1 MNRANVTHGLLVM
14 VFMLLSAGC
23 AMMPPE
29 PSSGHLRYE
38 PGKGAEAPIPR
49 PVQQVPVL
57 PPPRGGTSRDDVYT
71 VVVNQVPVGQLLF
84 ALGRDAGLNVD
95 IYPGIEGEVT
105 LNAID
110 QTLPQILD
118 RVADQVD
125 IRYEFKGS
133 TLIVSPDAPYA
144 RTYKADYLYM
154 DRGSR
159 GEVSIATQIS
169 SAGASGGGL
178 GEGGGGGSETIA
190 ANNSTT
196 AILNLTRHRYWHS
209 LILNIAAIIG
219 DEGLIDAMTEGNNE
233 EEGRN
238 GGAGGMAQLGISQ
251 RVIPHP
257 EAGLITVVATR
268 RQHERIRELLE
279 RVQESTQRQVLI
291 EATVV
296 EVELSYDYQTGVDWS
311 RIANTE
317 GFTLMQNTIGNNLSS
332 APYFLLNYTNPDS
345 AVGNITASI
354 RMLEQFGDVKILSSP
369 KAMVLNN
376 QTALLKVVDNR
387 VYFTVDVDSS
397 ISEGLQNTTFE
408 TTIHTVPVGF
418 VMSVTPQISEAD
430 TVIMNVRPTVSRI
443 VGYVND
449 PNPALA
455 AAGVESRIPEIQVR
469 EIESILRV
477 HSGQMAVLG
486 GLMQDSYDRGRSGL
500 PGLTRT
506 SIADLFG
513 TREDKH
519 GKTELV
525 IFLRPTVIRNA
536 SLDEDLKSFGKYM
549 EDALDVG
556 RKIP

>member
-1 MNRANVTHGLLVM
+1 MKRENIIHGLLAM
-14 VFMLLSAGC
+14 ALALLLAGC

-29 PSSGHLRYE
+29 PSSGHLKHE
-38 PGKGAEAPIPR
+38 PGREAEVSIPK

-57 PPPRGGTSRDDVYT
+57 PPPRESPQDDVYT
-71 VVVNQVPVGQLLF
+71 VVVNQVPVGELLF

-118 RVADQVD
+118 RIADQVD
-125 IRYEFKGS
+125 IRYELKGS
-133 TLIVSPDAPYA
+133 TLVISPDAPYA
-144 RTYKADYLYM
+144 RTYKVDYLYM
-154 DRGSR
+154 DRVSR

-169 SAGASGGGL
+169 SAGAPGANSD
-178 GEGGGGGSETIA
+178 GEGGSESESTA

-196 AILNLTRHRYWHS
+196 AILNLTQHRLWYS
-209 LILNIAAIIG
+209 LILNIAAIIE
-219 DEGLIDAMTEGNNE
+219 DMGLIDAMTENGD
-233 EEGRN
+233 EGQGDSEGSGRL
-238 GGAGGMAQLGISQ
+238 ARIGISQ

-268 RQHERIRELLE
+268 RQHERIRELME

-311 RIANTE
+311 RIADTE

-345 AVGNITASI
+345 ALGNIAASI

-387 VYFTVDVDSS
+387 VYFTVEVDSS
-397 ISEGLQNTTFE
+397 ISNGLQNTTFE

-455 AAGVESRIPEIQVR
+455 VTGVESRVPEIQVR

-506 SIADLFG
+506 SIADFFG

-536 SLDEDLKSFGKYM
+536 SLDEDLKSFSKYM
-549 EDALDVG
+549 EGALDVG

>member
-1 MNRANVTHGLLVM
+1 MNRGNVIHGLLAM
-14 VFMLLSAGC
+14 VLTLLLAGC

-29 PSSGHLRYE
+29 PSSGHLKHE
-38 PGKGAEAPIPR
+38 PGKHAEAPIPR

-57 PPPRGGTSRDDVYT
+57 PPPREAPQDDVYT
-71 VVVNQVPVGQLLF
+71 VVVNGVPVGELLF
-84 ALGRDAGLNVD
+84 ALARDAGLNVD
-95 IYPGIEGEVT
+95 VYPGIEGEVT

-118 RVADQVD
+118 RIADQVD
-125 IRYEFKGS
+125 IRYELKGT
-133 TLIVSPDAPYA
+133 TLVVSPDTPYA
-144 RTYKADYLYM
+144 RTYKVDYLYM
-154 DRGSR
+154 DRVSR

-169 SAGASGGGL
+169 SAGASGGSSE
-178 GEGGGGGSETIA
+178 GEGGGGSESVA

-196 AILNLTRHRYWHS
+196 AILNLTQHRFWYS

-219 DEGLIDAMTEGNNE
+219 DEGLIDAMTESSDE
-233 EEGRN
+233 EQ
-238 GGAGGMAQLGISQ
+238 GGSGGDQGMARLGISQ

-268 RQHERIRELLE
+268 RQHERIRELME

-311 RIANTE
+311 RIAKTE
-317 GFTLMQNTIGNNLSS
+317 GFTLMQNMIGNNLSS

-345 AVGNITASI
+345 SLGNITASI

-397 ISEGLQNTTFE
+397 ISNGLQNTTFE

-455 AAGVESRIPEIQVR
+455 LAGVESRIPEIQVR

-506 SIADLFG
+506 SIADFFG

-536 SLDEDLKSFGKYM
+536 SLDEDLKSFSKYM
-549 EDALDVG
+549 EGALDVG